1 MVRSLAG
8 LLVLGAGALPVRA
21 ADGDGAD
28 APALRTAARLELQLG
43 AGWRRDTLAL
53 AALDASASG
62 GALSDVA
69 GRGAW
74 FPGGSRIGLAAQLAA
89 SRFALT
95 APPGV
100 VSPERASLTGL
111 EAIAAVAGRARAG
124 AHLSFEGQLGYGLF
138 QLPVAL
144 MSVGAAGNVGL
155 WAGRLRGHGPNLN
168 AGAHLTVGRV
178 TAELGGELLPR
189 LFGAD
194 YGAVPVRLWRL
205 GGRAGI
211 GIDLLDLRAA
221 RWAAWLEY
229 QLAHTGTT
237 GDGLDIRQRRQ
248 LIALGLRASWG
259 HPGATA
265 PPVVHRPPPPVVA
278 PPRPVAPAPSAIS
291 GLVRAEDGQPIRAR
305 ITVPELGLDLQTD
318 PAGGFLLQVKP
329 GQYTLNI
336 QADGFLPQSKQISA
350 GAGERR
356 IYNIDLQREPR

>member
-8 LLVLGAGALPVRA
+8 LLVLGAGALPLRA
-21 ADGDGAD
+21 ADSDGAA
-28 APALRTAARLELQLG
+28 APALRPAARLELQLG
-43 AGWRRDTLAL
+43 AGWRQDTLAL

-74 FPGGSRIGLAAQLAA
+74 FAGGSRIGLAAQLAA

-100 VSPERASLTGL
+100 VSPDRASLTGL
-111 EAIAAVAGRARAG
+111 EAVAAMAGRARAG

-168 AGAHLTVGRV
+168 AGARLTVGRV

-189 LFGAD
+189 LFGAE

-205 GGRAGI
+205 GGRAGA
-211 GIDLLDLRAA
+211 GIDLLDIRAT

-229 QLAHTGTT
+229 QLAHTATT
-237 GDGLDIRQRRQ
+237 GDGVDIRQRRQ

-259 HPGATA
+259 HPG
-265 PPVVHRPPPPVVA
+265 RCG
-278 PPRPVAPAPSAIS
+278 PPRRAPALPRRWSRPRSQWRLRPAPSADWCGPRTACPS
-291 GLVRAEDGQPIRAR
+291 VRGSPSPSWAWTSRPTR
-305 ITVPELGLDLQTD
+305 
-318 PAGGFLLQVKP
+318 PAVFSCKSSRGSTP
-329 GQYTLNI
+329 
-336 QADGFLPQSKQISA
+336 
-350 GAGERR
+350 
-356 IYNIDLQREPR
+356 